1 MKIFLIVLIMI
12 LSIFVGFVFSKKYS
26 NRNKFFQSLVSLC
39 QKFDVEINYS
49 RERVK
54 NILENLDEKHK
65 INLSGLDKN
74 YISFIEK
81 KNQLDKETLFKNI
94 SFLKESEEDMI
105 LLFFKSLG
113 RSDVDSQSKEIKNYQ
128 KKFEDKLKETQTENK
143 KYGTLSIKL
152 GVIVGLFV
160 VVLLL

>member
-1 MKIFLIVLIMI
+1 MKIFIIVLIMI
-12 LSIFVGFVFSKKYS
+12 LSILVGFIFSKKYS

-81 KNQLDKETLFKNI
+81 KNQLNKETLFRNI
-94 SFLKESEEDMI
+94 PFLKENEEDMI
-105 LLFFKSLG
+105 FMFFKSLG
-113 RSDVDSQSKEIKNYQ
+113 RSDVDSQSKEIKNFQ